1 MGTGMPMTRVKFQFR
16 YIVGCKYTYLPS
28 RHEGLATQSPATLI
42 LILIPHPNPSSR
54 PLSELRRPRTQSLSR
69 AHYCGCFARSIID
82 GGHNDPQDPDST
94 FPVMDVYLVA
104 DVNETISGGHRIWS
118 SGVLRNYEYD
128 ACPNRN
134 ISCYSPV
141 VNVDATGFEV
151 PHAQGQ
157 PMFVRFQFQN
167 NKRNV
172 QIPINKEVGMQ
183 VVVSAC
189 RPLPPSPQMRIVF
202 ACSCAVCPS
211 VVLIAAAG
219 RL

>member
-1 MGTGMPMTRVKFQFR
+1 M
-16 YIVGCKYTYLPS
+16 
-28 RHEGLATQSPATLI
+28 E
-42 LILIPHPNPSSR
+42 
-54 PLSELRRPRTQSLSR
+54 
-69 AHYCGCFARSIID
+69 
-82 GGHNDPQDPDST
+82 
-94 FPVMDVYLVA
+94 
-104 DVNETISGGHRIWS
+104 DVNATVSSGTKIWS
-118 SGVLRNYEYD
+118 SGVLRAYEYD
-128 ACPNRN
+128 ACSGKN

-141 VNVDATGFEV
+141 IAVDATGFEV
-151 PHAQGQ
+151 PHAKGK
-157 PMFVRFQFQN
+157 PMYVRFQFQN